1 MKSKGMINKG
11 EPLSKAEASF
21 IKRKIDRLLKEFSTL
36 TRGQLYEKIN
46 NIRRAVSRK
55 G

>member
-1 MKSKGMINKG
+1 MIDKD

-21 IKRKIDRLLKEFSTL
+21 IKRKIDRLLKEFPIL
-36 TRGQLYEKIN
+36 TRGQLYTKIT
-46 NIRRAVSRK
+46 NIRKSVGRK